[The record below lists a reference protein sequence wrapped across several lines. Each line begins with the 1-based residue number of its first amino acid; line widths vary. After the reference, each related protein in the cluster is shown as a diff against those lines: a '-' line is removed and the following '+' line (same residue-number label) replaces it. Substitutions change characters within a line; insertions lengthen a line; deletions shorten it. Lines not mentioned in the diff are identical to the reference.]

1 MKSKLLEQIW
11 YMTKL
16 VLYGTVIQ
24 CVMFSFLMASDIKAQ
39 RKSIDEIYLDIELK
53 NSSIKHALNVIEK
66 ETGLFFAYSDASI
79 DRTIKINYTSDEA
92 SLRDV
97 LNYLSKTSDLQFK
110 RVNETINVSRRSG
123 GKESVS
129 EIITIQSQNQEV
141 TGRITSAEDA
151 TGLPGVNV
159 IVKGTAQGT
168 VTDIEGNYNIEVA
181 DASTVLTFS
190 SVGFVSQEIVVGNQS
205 VIDVLLIADLTS
217 LEEIIVV
224 GYGTMKK
231 SDVTGSVSSVS
242 PDELVD
248 RPVVNIGQALQNKVA
263 GVQVVKQGAGYPGSK
278 PLIRIRGTN
287 SINSNSTPLFVVD
300 GIVGVNNA
308 LENINPQDIET
319 MDILKDASATAIYG
333 TRGANGVIIITTK
346 RGEVGKTRINYNGSM
361 TVGTMQ
367 RHNYTVTADQWMYQ
381 YEQAFTN
388 TPKYGTKDAGKDYRG
403 GQGTGTS
410 WSEMPHLF
418 EQVQQGEYFMDFIAN
433 DGNYYKPR
441 YYSDWE
447 DIAFNNSLSYDNH
460 IGLSGGNETAKY
472 SLSLGN
478 TYQDGLMI
486 ESYYER
492 FNAKFNADIEIN
504 KWLGVSANMLYSRSK
519 EARGAD
525 DTRTVSEAWPIIPSK
540 YPDDPSVFG
549 IYAGKWATGNDIPVG
564 ENWPGI
570 EYRYDQRDGWVK
582 NEQFTGGINLNAQI
596 TNDFSFI
603 TNFSIDSRS
612 QNQRWYNG
620 NFQGN
625 RTSDADARNQE
636 WFYWQNENYF
646 DYNHTWGD
654 HGFSAMVGLSWQE
667 TSMDYFRAR
676 AYNFSS
682 NFYQYNNLAAGA
694 NEPRVESDNGRT
706 ALNSYFARINYAYKN
721 KYMVTATA
729 RMDGSS
735 KFGPNN
741 KYALFPSIGLG
752 WNLHHEDFL
761 SGSNAVS
768 NLKLR
773 FSAGQTGNQE
783 IGSFVTQRYIN
794 STNVNFGGGKL
805 SGLYPGSTGNP
816 DLQWETTNQWNIG
829 IDLGMY
835 NDRINLVFDYYNKLT
850 DDMLFNLPLPESS
863 APGNAFVNY
872 GQVSNKGVEIGLN
885 TVNIITDNFSWNTSF
900 TITSNKNEILE
911 LGPTGADVFVDFGAG
926 NATSVY
932 RIGSPIGAFF
942 GLNRQGVYGTDEAA
956 LAARYGRVPGD
967 LKFEDVNQDG
977 KIEMISDGNTIGQS
991 YPDIY
996 GGFINNFSWKNF
1008 DASLSIQFVG
1018 GVDKAIVHESA
1029 EDRQF
1034 VSGMVNRTLDAWRPD
1049 YQVDGLMVAQIR
1061 AGNAGARYDSFTDT
1075 HEIYDGAFIRGSVLS
1090 LGYTAQDFI
1099 GLRSLRV
1106 YFTTENF
1113 FLLTAIE
1120 LEGYDPEG
1128 SSMGKRRANIQNID
1142 KYQYPNPTNF
1152 SLGVNVNF

>member
-1 MKSKLLEQIW
+1 MKCKLLDKIL

-16 VLYGTVIQ
+16 VLYGTFIQ
-24 CVMFSFLMASDIKAQ
+24 CFMLSVLLAADINAQ
-39 RKSIDEIYLDIELK
+39 QKSIDDIYLDINLK
-53 NSSIKHALNVIEK
+53 NSSIKHALEVIEK
-66 ETGLFFAYSDASI
+66 ETGLFFAYSDSSI
-79 DRTIKINYTSDEA
+79 DKNVKIDYASSEA

-97 LNYLSKTSDLQFK
+97 LSHLSKNSDLQFK
-110 RVNETINVSRRSG
+110 RVNETINISKKSTGTV
-123 GKESVS
+123 SVS
-129 EIITIQSQNQEV
+129 EIITTQNQ
-141 TGRITSAEDA
+141 GRAISGKVISADDQS
-151 TGLPGVNV
+151 GLPGVNV
-159 IVKGTAQGT
+159 IVQGTTQGT
-168 VTDIEGNYNIEVA
+168 VTDVDGNYNLEVP
-181 DASTVLTFS
+181 DDNSVLVYS
-190 SVGFVSQEIVVGNQS
+190 SVGFTQLEITVGNQT
-205 VIDVLLIADLTS
+205 VIDVVLIVDITA
-217 LEEIIVV
+217 LEEIVVV
-224 GYGTMKK
+224 GYGTMRK
-231 SDVTGSVSSVS
+231 SDVTGSVSSVT
-242 PDELVD
+242 PDQLID

-287 SINSNSTPLFVVD
+287 SINSNSSPLFVVD
-300 GIVGVNNA
+300 GIVGVMNA
-308 LENINPQDIET
+308 LENINPQDIAT

-346 RGEVGKTRINYNGSM
+346 RGEVGKTSISYNGSM

-388 TPKYGTKDAGKDYRG
+388 TPKYGTLNAGKDYRG

-441 YYSDWE
+441 FYSDWE
-447 DIAFNNSLSYDNH
+447 DIAFSNSFSYDHH
-460 IGLSGGNETAKY
+460 IGLTGGTETAKY
-472 SLSLGN
+472 ALSLGH

-486 ESYYER
+486 ESYYKR
-492 FNAKFNADIEIN
+492 FNAKFNADIEVN

-525 DTRTVSEAWPIIPSK
+525 DTRTVAEAWPIIPSK
-540 YPDDPSVFG
+540 YPDDPSIYG
-549 IYAGKWATGNDIPVG
+549 IYAGKWATGSDIPVG

-570 EYRYDQRDGWVK
+570 EYRYDQRDGYYL
-582 NEQFTGGINLNAQI
+582 NEQFTAGINLNAQI
-596 TNDFSFI
+596 TQDFSFV
-603 TNFSIDSRS
+603 TNLSIDSRS

-625 RTSDADARNQE
+625 RRSDADARNQE

-646 DYNHTWGD
+646 NYNHTWGD
-654 HGFSAMVGLSWQE
+654 HSFSAMVGLSWQE
-667 TSMDYFRAR
+667 TNYDFLRAR

-682 NFYQYNNLAAGA
+682 NFYQYNNLGAGA
-694 NEPRVESDNGRT
+694 DEPRVYSDNQRT
-706 ALNSYFARINYAYKN
+706 ALNSYFARINYAYKS
-721 KYMVTATA
+721 KYMVTATG
-729 RMDGSS
+729 RIDGSS

-741 KYALFPSIGLG
+741 KYAFFPSIGLG
-752 WNLHHEDFL
+752 WNLHHEDFM
-761 SGSNAVS
+761 SSSSVVS

-773 FSAGQTGNQE
+773 GSAGQTGNQE
-783 IGSFVTQRYIN
+783 IGSSVTQRYIN

-805 SGLYPGSTGNP
+805 AGLYPGSTGNP
-816 DLQWETTNQWNIG
+816 DLQWETTTQWNIG
-829 IDLGMY
+829 IDLGMFD
-835 NDRINLVFDYYNKLT
+835 NRVNLVFDYYDKLT

-863 APGNAFVNY
+863 APGSAFVNY
-872 GQVSNKGVEIGLN
+872 GQVSNKGVEVALN
-885 TVNIITDNFSWNTSF
+885 TVNIENDNFSWQTSF

-942 GLNRQGVYGTDEAA
+942 GLNRQGVYGTDEAV

-977 KIEMISDGNTIGQS
+977 KIEMISDGNVIGQS

-996 GGFINNFSWKNF
+996 GGFINTFRYKNF
-1008 DASLSIQFVG
+1008 DANLTIQFVG

-1034 VSGMVNRTLDAWRPD
+1034 VSGMVNRTLNAWRPD

-1075 HEIYDGAFIRGSVLS
+1075 HEIYDGAFIRGSLFS

-1099 GLRSLRV
+1099 GLSSLRV
-1106 YFTTENF
+1106 YFATENF

-1128 SSMGKRRANIQNID
+1128 SSMGKRRDNIQNID
-1142 KYQYPNPTNF
+1142 KYQYPTPTNF